1 VRKYPDL
8 RDLADARDRIESHLI
23 EELSKSRLNKQELES
38 EGEEDEDED
47 GMSSRTY
54 SKQGDNSHK

>member
-1 VRKYPDL
+1 
-8 RDLADARDRIESHLI
+8 
-23 EELSKSRLNKQELES
+23 LES

-54 SKQGDNSHK
+54 SKQGDNSHKWKTFDKAGIIVIIWLISLELAC